1 MSEGTEE
8 TKKSGF
14 FGKLMK
20 IAFIAAIVAAVV
32 AVFKRRRGKDLD
44 EDEWQELRRPRADS
58 RADHVP
64 PRARA
69 RRGPFALG
77 SAKRAQ

>member
-20 IAFIAAIVAAVV
+20 VAFIAAIVAAVV

-44 EDEWQELRRPRADS
+44 EDEWQEL
-58 RADHVP
+58 P
-64 PRARA
+64 PPS
-69 RRGPFALG
+69 GG
-77 SAKRAQ
+77 